1 MSSDIKIKVQSFGR
15 FLSNMV
21 MPNIG
26 AFIAWGIITALFI
39 PTGWLP
45 NETLAKLVGPM
56 ITYLLPL
63 LIGYTGGKLVGGERG
78 GVVGAITT
86 MGVIVGADMPMF
98 LGSMI
103 AGPLG
108 GWAIKKFDVWVDG
121 KIKSGFEM
129 LVNNFSAGIIGMIL
143 FIPTGWLPNE
153 TLAKLVGPMITYL
166 LPLLIGYTGGKLV
179 GGERGGVV
187 GAITTMGV
195 IVGADMP
202 MFLGSMIAGPL
213 GGWAIKK
220 FDVWVDGKI
229 KSGFEMLV
237 NNFSAGII
245 GMILAILAFLG
256 IGPAVEVL
264 SKILAAGVNFMV
276 AHEMLPLASI
286 FVEPAKILFLNNAIN
301 HGIFSPLGIQQSHEL
316 GKSIFFLIEAN
327 PGPGMGVLLAYM
339 FFGRGSAKQSAGGAA
354 IIHFLGGIH
363 EIYFPYV
370 LMNPR
375 LILAV
380 ILGGMTGVFT
390 LTILNGGLVSPASP
404 GSILAVLA
412 MTPKGA
418 YFANI
423 AAIIA
428 AMAVSFVVAAV
439 LLKTSKVKEE
449 DDIEAATRRMQDMKA
464 QSKGG
469 ATPLAAGDVA
479 NDLSHVRKII
489 VACDAGMG
497 SSAMGAGVLRK
508 KVQDAGLSNISVTNS
523 AINNLPPDVDLVI
536 THRDLTERA
545 MRQVPQA
552 QHISLTNF
560 LDSGLYT
567 SLTERL
573 VSAQRHTDNEEKVR
587 DSLKDSFDASDTNLF
602 KLGAENIFLGRK
614 AATKE
619 EAILFAGEQLVKGG
633 YVEPEYVQAML
644 DREKLTSTYLGESI
658 AVPHGTIEAKDR
670 VLKTGIVF
678 CQYPEGV
685 RFGEEEDEVARLVI
699 GIAAR
704 NNEHIQVIT
713 SLTNALDDESVIER
727 LAKTTSVEEV
737 LTLLKA

>member
-108 GWAIKKFDVWVDG
+108 GYCIKKFD
-121 KIKSGFEM
+121 
-129 LVNNFSAGIIGMIL
+129 A
-143 FIPTGWLPNE
+143 
-153 TLAKLVGPMITYL
+153 
-166 LPLLIGYTGGKLV
+166 
-179 GGERGGVV
+179 
-187 GAITTMGV
+187 
-195 IVGADMP
+195 
-202 MFLGSMIAGPL
+202 
-213 GGWAIKK
+213 
-220 FDVWVDGKI
+220 WVDGKI

-264 SKILAAGVNFMV
+264 SKLLAAGVNFMV
-276 AHEMLPLASI
+276 AHDMLPLASI

-412 MTPKGA
+412 MTPKA
-418 YFANI
+418 
-423 AAIIA
+423 
-428 AMAVSFVVAAV
+428 
-439 LLKTSKVKEE
+439 
-449 DDIEAATRRMQDMKA
+449 
-464 QSKGG
+464 
-469 ATPLAAGDVA
+469 P
-479 NDLSHVRKII
+479 
-489 VACDAGMG
+489 
-497 SSAMGAGVLRK
+497 
-508 KVQDAGLSNISVTNS
+508 
-523 AINNLPPDVDLVI
+523 
-536 THRDLTERA
+536 
-545 MRQVPQA
+545 
-552 QHISLTNF
+552 
-560 LDSGLYT
+560 T
-567 SLTERL
+567 SLTSRPL
-573 VSAQRHTDNEEKVR
+573 LRRWRSPLL
-587 DSLKDSFDASDTNLF
+587 S
-602 KLGAENIFLGRK
+602 
-614 AATKE
+614 
-619 EAILFAGEQLVKGG
+619 
-633 YVEPEYVQAML
+633 P
-644 DREKLTSTYLGESI
+644 
-658 AVPHGTIEAKDR
+658 P
-670 VLKTGIVF
+670 F
-678 CQYPEGV
+678 C
-685 RFGEEEDEVARLVI
+685 
-699 GIAAR
+699 
-704 NNEHIQVIT
+704 
-713 SLTNALDDESVIER
+713 
-727 LAKTTSVEEV
+727 
-737 LTLLKA
+737 

>member
-1 MSSDIKIKVQSFGR
+1 MSSSTKVRVQSFGR

-39 PTGWLP
+39 PTGWIP

-63 LIGYTGGKLVGGERG
+63 LIGFTGGRLVGGDRG

-108 GWAIKKFDVWVDG
+108 GWAIKTFDRAVDG

-129 LVNNFSAGIIGMIL
+129 LVNNFSAGIIGML
-143 FIPTGWLPNE
+143 
-153 TLAKLVGPMITYL
+153 LAL
-166 LPLLIGYTGGKLV
+166 
-179 GGERGGVV
+179 
-187 GAITTMGV
+187 
-195 IVGADMP
+195 
-202 MFLGSMIAGPL
+202 
-213 GGWAIKK
+213 
-220 FDVWVDGKI
+220 
-229 KSGFEMLV
+229 
-237 NNFSAGII
+237 
-245 GMILAILAFLG
+245 LAFLA
-256 IGPAVEVL
+256 IGPLVQGL
-264 SKILAAGVNFMV
+264 SQLLAAGVNLMV
-276 AHEMLPLASI
+276 QNNLLPLTSI

-301 HGIFSPLGIQQSHEL
+301 HGIFSPLGIQQASEA

-327 PGPGMGVLLAYM
+327 PGPGMGVLVAYM
-339 FFGRGSAKQSAGGAA
+339 VFGRGSAKQSAGGAA

-370 LMNPR
+370 LMAPR
-375 LILAV
+375 LLLAV

-390 LTILNGGLVSPASP
+390 LTLLNGGLVSPASP

-418 YFANI
+418 YFANL

-428 AMAVSFVVAAV
+428 AFAVSFVVASI
-439 LLKTSKVKEE
+439 LLKTSKVKED
-449 DDIEAATRRMQDMKA
+449 DDIEAATQRMRDMKA
-464 QSKGG
+464 QSKGQTTGG
-469 ATPLAAGDVA
+469 APVA
-479 NDLSHVRKII
+479 SDAMSVDLHHVRKII

-508 KVQDAGLSNISVTNS
+508 KVKDAGLSNITVTNT
-523 AINNLPPDVDLVI
+523 AINALPGDVDLVI

-545 MRQVPQA
+545 MRQAPHA
-552 QHISLTNF
+552 QHISLNNF
-560 LDSGLYT
+560 LDSGLYIA
-567 SLTERL
+567 LTERL
-573 VSAQRHTDNEEKVR
+573 VAVNNGAAPVETVQAAANASDNEP
-587 DSLKDSFDASDTNLF
+587 LF
-602 KLGAENIFLGRK
+602 RLGADNIFLGLS
-614 AATKE
+614 ASNKE
-619 EAILFAGEQLVKGG
+619 QAIRFAGEQLVKGG
-633 YVEPEYVQAML
+633 YVQPEYVDAML
-644 DREKLTSTYLGESI
+644 AREALTPTYLGESI
-658 AVPHGTIEAKDR
+658 AVPHGTVEAKDR
-670 VLKTGIVF
+670 VLKTGVVF
-678 CQYPEGV
+678 CQYPQGV
-685 RFGEEEDEVARLVI
+685 QFGEDADDVARLVI

-713 SLTNALDDESVIER
+713 SLTNALDDESVIEK
-727 LAKTTSVEEV
+727 LANTKSVQEV
-737 LTLLKA
+737 LDLLSGSAAAA